1 VHALTVSE
9 PGAIS
14 LAERP
19 EPEPRDGEV
28 LVRPDLVGICGTDLD
43 ILAGDID
50 PQFVRYPLTIGHEW
64 TGTVVSTRT
73 SPGGPPPGTRVVVE
87 GIVPCGHC
95 AQCVAGN
102 TNRCATYDEF
112 GFTRDGAAGDLIS
125 APTRLVHPVAPTV
138 AAESAVLVEPASVV
152 LRALIRSRPHPG
164 QRVLVVGDGT
174 IGLLAA
180 RLIRLW
186 SPSTVTM
193 LGLRPSQSGLAATAG
208 VDDFRSGSLQAHE
221 RFDLVVDGAGSAA
234 SVQTAL
240 TAAER
245 GGTVTLL
252 GYVGQDAAVR
262 MPVDDLING
271 DVTIVASFG
280 YTSSVWRQVVDLL
293 NAGTLDLGFLVTHR
307 FALRDW
313 ASALDTVR
321 ASDGPRAK
329 VTLMPGVATL
339 PQ

>member
-1 VHALTVSE
+1 MRALTVME
-9 PGAIS
+9 PGTVN
-14 LAERP
+14 LTERP
-19 EPEPRDGEV
+19 EPEPVAGEV

-43 ILAGDID
+43 IVAGDID
-50 PQFVRYPLTIGHEW
+50 PQFVRYPVTLGHEW
-64 TGTVVSTRT
+64 TGLVVSAAPD
-73 SPGGPPPGTRVVVE
+73 SPPAGTRVVVE

-102 TNRCATYDEF
+102 TNRCLIYDEF
-112 GFTRDGAAGDLIS
+112 GFTRDGAASDLIS
-125 APTRLVHPVAPTV
+125 VPSRLVHPVAPSV

-152 LRALIRSRPHPG
+152 LRALLRSRPRPG

-180 RLIRLW
+180 RLVRLW

-193 LGLRPSQSGLAATAG
+193 LGLRPGQGDLAAAAG
-208 VDDFRSGSLQAHE
+208 VDHFRSDPLGVHE

-234 SVQTAL
+234 SVATAL
-240 TAAER
+240 AAAER
-245 GGTVTLL
+245 GGTVVLL
-252 GYVGQDAAVR
+252 GYVGQEAAVP

-280 YTSSVWRQVVDLL
+280 YTSSVWRKVVDLL

-307 FALRDW
+307 FALQDW

-321 ASDGPRAK
+321 ASDAPRAK
-329 VTLMPGVATL
+329 VTLLPRPAT
-339 PQ
+339 Q